1 MQNKRILLKRI
12 LLQNW
17 QAKNIDVTFSEKKTS
32 ISALNETGKT
42 SIKNA
47 FCWILCGYT
56 NPYSPKNHELFD
68 SKKELSPETPIASAK
83 VWLEID
89 GMEYTVEKTA
99 KAKFTRRRGSNEYIK
114 EASDTYRVF
123 VDDIETSATDFT
135 SWLGRNI
142 CNPDMIPYCLDGR
155 FFTFLAEEDKRK
167 ARQILEAI
175 VGEVKDEDFKG
186 DYSRL
191 ATDFA
196 KGYTVEQIEE
206 RAKNAIK
213 PIRKRI
219 DEIPTLIE
227 NKEAFI
233 AGCMTRDFD
242 AAHKRLEEI
251 RKSIADID
259 SVMMGIADS
268 IQPIMGERHKMFDLI
283 NRKSYELNERR
294 RAYENEHKSFVR
306 ELEDEIA
313 KIESNNRKTDASNY
327 ENKVAHG
334 IAIKTYE
341 TEQKRLDKVKFEI
354 EELRRQRDE
363 LRDKVFD
370 SRVCSFC
377 GQPLPEELLANE
389 KKQFLAKK
397 NEKLAAIAEQ
407 GIALSTEI
415 EAQTKFV
422 KALKERAEKEPT
434 KIEQIDVEP
443 LKARLADVNKSYI
456 RFEDTEEY
464 KTLFREIEDLKGG
477 VPELPEMEDK
487 ALTEKKNGLMQESE
501 QLNQIIGVQVLM
513 EQAKEEVADMKHE
526 LRLLGN
532 DLAQLEGL
540 LATAKMYIEERAG
553 IISFKVNEKL
563 DGCKI
568 RMWDTQKNGER
579 IPSCTIT
586 DEWGVKYSTLSG
598 AATIITDIAVQ
609 KMFCTH
615 FGVELPIFVD
625 EASIFDS
632 SHLPTGDT
640 QMIYLFASE
649 DKQLKV
655 EHNG

>member
-12 LLQNW
+12 QLQNW
-17 QAKNIDVTFSEKKTS
+17 KSKNMDVTFSDKKTR

-47 FCWILCGYT
+47 LCWILCGYT

-68 SKKELSPETPIASAK
+68 NTKELSPETPIASAK

-89 GMEYTVEKTA
+89 GVEYTVEKTA

-114 EASDTYRVF
+114 EASDTYRVL

-155 FFTFLAEEDKRK
+155 FFTFLAGEDKRK
-167 ARQILEAI
+167 ARQILEVI

-186 DYSRL
+186 NYALL

-196 KGYTVEQIEE
+196 KGYTVEQIED

-242 AAHKRLEEI
+242 ATHKRLVEI
-251 RKSIADID
+251 RKAIADID
-259 SVMMGIADS
+259 STMMGIADS

-294 RAYENEHKSFVR
+294 RAYENKHTNFVR
-306 ELEDEIA
+306 EIEDEIA
-313 KIESNNRKTDASNY
+313 KVESNNRKYDVFNY
-327 ENKVAHG
+327 ENKVAHET
-334 IAIKTYE
+334 AIKTYE
-341 TEQKRLDKVKFEI
+341 TAQKCLDKLQLDI

-370 SRVCSFC
+370 SCVCSFC
-377 GQPLPEELLANE
+377 GQPLPEELLENE

-397 NEKLAAIAEQ
+397 SEKLAAIAEH
-407 GIALSTEI
+407 GIALSREI
-415 EAQTKFV
+415 EVQTKLV
-422 KALKERAEKEPT
+422 ETLKEKAEKEPT
-434 KIEQIDVEP
+434 NIEPIDVEP
-443 LKARLADVNKSYI
+443 LKARLADVNKAYI

-464 KTLFREIEDLKGG
+464 KTLFCEIEDLKSS
-477 VPELPEMEDK
+477 VPELPEMDDK
-487 ALTEKKNGLMQESE
+487 ALTEKKNELMQENE
-501 QLNQIIGVQVLM
+501 QLNQIIGIQVLM
-513 EQAKEEVADMKHE
+513 EQAKDEVADMKHE

-540 LATAKMYIEERAG
+540 LDTAKMYIEERAD

-563 DGCKI
+563 DGCRI

-632 SHLPTGDT
+632 SHLPNGDT

-655 EHNG
+655 EYNG